1 MADLETLDATGL
13 SCPQPALMT
22 KRAVSRRTSGLIE
35 VLVDTA
41 TSRDNVA
48 RIAQNEGWSVAV
60 EERVGG
66 FRVVLKK

>member
-1 MADLETLDATGL
+1 MADLETVDATGL

-48 RIAQNEGWSVAV
+48 RIAQNAGWVVTV

-66 FRVVLKK
+66 FRVVLAK